1 MILLSIKIS
10 GQDQEF
16 YLFEDLLAAGLY
28 LAKVLREN
36 SEAEYK
42 MTNLNEEHI
51 NKYKCVR
58 GGDVYGIDIE
68 A

>member
-16 YLFEDLLAAGLY
+16 YLFQDLLAAGLY
-28 LAKVLREN
+28 LATVLKES

-42 MTNLNEEHI
+42 MTDLKEQHI
-51 NKYKCVR
+51 NKYNCVR
-58 GGDVYGIDIE
+58 GGNVYGIDIQ